1 MIIPPNIEEQKEIET
16 SNVDE
21 RISDRIVNNNALF
34 FMRNLP
40 EAGTC
45 FEPPTTILTP
55 EGAFQWNPEINNGF
69 VELVQ
74 RNLMELMLI

>member
-34 FMRNLP
+34 FMQNLS
-40 EAGTC
+40 EAGT
-45 FEPPTTILTP
+45 
-55 EGAFQWNPEINNGF
+55 
-69 VELVQ
+69 
-74 RNLMELMLI
+74 